1 MSVYNPSTPNSTD
14 LISATQAPIKT
25 NFTQLNTQFGVDH
38 TPFNNGG
45 VNGDGHHTQV
55 TLNAPVSVSPTGT
68 QAIYHSVNGA
78 NFFNGVPIAYFANS
92 MGDYQLLPDLKSS
105 GTQHAFKIGNII
117 INYGT
122 ISLPPNSLSTVTL
135 LTGFTYTSTSS
146 YIVQA
151 TAAPSVP
158 VTAAA
163 PIVVN
168 VNASQFNI
176 SNRTAGATIIYNFF
190 TIGT

>member
-25 NFTQLNTQFGVDH
+25 NFTQLDAQFGVDH

-55 TLNAPVSVSPTGT
+55 TLNAPVSASPTGT

-92 MGDYQLLPDLKSS
+92 MGDYPLLPDLKTS
-105 GTQHAFKIGNII
+105 GTQYAFKIGNII
-117 INYGT
+117 VNYGSIT
-122 ISLPPNSLSTVTL
+122 IPQNTIQTINLLSGYAYTNNNSYSLQITL
-135 LTGFTYTSTSS
+135 LSSTFLTNIYAKINSS
-146 YIVQA
+146 SFSI
-151 TAAPSVP
+151 T
-158 VTAAA
+158 TE
-163 PIVVN
+163 
-168 VNASQFNI
+168 VNAGNQTFN
-176 SNRTAGATIIYNFF
+176 YL